1 MVFFSRLPTLLS
13 DEKDSRRYA
22 SVNQSFDGEH
32 RLFCPVFLLSGPE
45 MWKRFLVV
53 LGQTKLNLIKIVE
66 RNDKNYGVK

>member
-1 MVFFSRLPTLLS
+1 MEKTLGATLR
-13 DEKDSRRYA
+13 E
-22 SVNQSFDGEH
+22 NQSFDGEH
-32 RLFCPVFLLSGPE
+32 RLVCPVFLLSGPE